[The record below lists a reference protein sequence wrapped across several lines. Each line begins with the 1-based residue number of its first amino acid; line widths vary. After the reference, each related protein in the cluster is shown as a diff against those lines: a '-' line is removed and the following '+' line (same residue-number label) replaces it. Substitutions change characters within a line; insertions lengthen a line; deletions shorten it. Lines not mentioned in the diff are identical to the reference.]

1 MGRIQYHL
9 FNPRELSADTIQLSN
24 DVYELWKTV
33 YKDVL
38 GKVGEPL
45 NPDDFHRCDV
55 IVALTDDNKVFGFHL
70 YSSFDLRSN
79 ALRDHHYMKAFDD
92 IIIGKFKARGI
103 NNMMSMEYLTV
114 APEYRSRNSEVNWSE
129 IIIALGSKVMEAG
142 PWDCLV
148 GTARRDLNVR
158 RKAAKS
164 GSNYFGSVIKMNYE
178 CEILMIK
185 RGEVR
190 ALEDA
195 KAALLLEQLWA
206 EKKNH
211 TMIIRNDRV
220 VVPLKKVA

>member
-9 FNPRELSADTIQLSN
+9 FNPRSLSADTIKLSN

-55 IVALTDDNKVFGFHL
+55 IVALTDDGKVFGFHL

-79 ALRDHHYMKAFDD
+79 ALLDHHYMKAFDD
-92 IIIGKFKARGI
+92 IIIGKFKSLGI

-114 APEYRSRNSEVNWSE
+114 SPEYRSRSSEVNWAE
-129 IIIALGSKVMEAG
+129 IIIALGSRVMEAG

-164 GSNYFGSVIKMNYE
+164 GTNYFGSVMKMNYE
-178 CEILMIK
+178 CEILMTK
-185 RGEVR
+185 SGEVQPL
-190 ALEDA
+190 AEPKLATLVET
-195 KAALLLEQLWA
+195 LWS
-206 EKKNH
+206 EKMNH
-211 TMIIRNDRV
+211 TNLLDENRV
-220 VVPLKKVA
+220 IPLRKVA

>member
-9 FNPRELSADTIQLSN
+9 FNPRSLSADTIKLSN
-24 DVYELWKTV
+24 DVYSLWQTI

-55 IVALTDDNKVFGFHL
+55 IVALTDDSKVFGFHL

-79 ALRDHHYMKAFDD
+79 ALRDHHYMKAFDEN
-92 IIIGKFKARGI
+92 IIEKFRNRGI
-103 NNMMSMEYLTV
+103 NTMMSMEYLTV
-114 APEYRSRNSEVNWSE
+114 SPEYRSRNSDVNWSE

-164 GSNYFGSVIKMNYE
+164 GTNYFGSVVKMNYE
-178 CEILMIK
+178 CEILMTK
-185 RGEVR
+185 RGEVQPLPEPKS
-190 ALEDA
+190 AQ
-195 KAALLLEQLWA
+195 LLENLWNQKA
-206 EKKNH
+206 NH
-211 TMIIRNDRV
+211 TAILDDSRV
-220 VVPLKKVA
+220 VAFRTAA

>member
-9 FNPRELSADTIQLSN
+9 FNPRSLSADTIKLSN
-24 DVYELWKTV
+24 DVYELWKAV

-55 IVALTDDNKVFGFHL
+55 IVALTDDGKVFGFHL

-92 IIIGKFKARGI
+92 LIISKFKSRGI
-103 NNMMSMEYLTV
+103 DNMMSMEYLTV
-114 APEYRSRNSEVNWSE
+114 SPEYRSRNSEVNWSE
-129 IIIALGSKVMEAG
+129 IIIALGSRVMEAG

-178 CEILMIK
+178 CEILMTK
-185 RGEVR
+185 SGEVQPLSDPKSATLVDTLWSEKMNHTSILNENNR
-190 ALEDA
+190 VPFK
-195 KAALLLEQLWA
+195 KAA
-206 EKKNH
+206 
-211 TMIIRNDRV
+211 
-220 VVPLKKVA
+220 